1 MGLFSLNNILVE
13 SESAKSLDID
23 QIGYTDNS
31 IDNCSFVQEGYD
43 AILAMNEFY
52 CNAEKT
58 FYNNLLG
65 SYGDNNI
72 INESFSDFFGKIKEI
87 IAKFIAWLKKIFKE
101 FIAKLAGLV
110 NSEKHIKKNIKLLNK
125 FGSED
130 EFEYKGYKF
139 TNINAYDAPKAAA
152 LEAFKSSEDNYF
164 EIVQAKAAGP
174 AVSGNTYNWGVD
186 YFAASDDEEKRRAT
200 DAINTKLTAM
210 NDTLSDSLD
219 DFYET
224 FRGLVIGKNEKFSA
238 SEFSEEL
245 FKFFRD
251 DSNTTSSI
259 TIDSNFVMEAK
270 QRFEKYK
277 DTIKNIEK
285 TQKAMIKDYE
295 DLEKH
300 LDKLIKY
307 NKSESTLDF
316 SSDNGSSYSSA
327 QINRLG
333 TWNSANK
340 IYDQSTVDRMNSWL
354 KIQSGKVNQMCQIHT
369 QAFSAKLDA
378 CKECF
383 TQDKHILNKAI
394 QQVLKRSD
402 KEGF

>member
-43 AILAMNEFY
+43 AILVMNEFY

-101 FIAKLAGLV
+101 FIAKLAGLI
-110 NSEKHIKKNIKLLNK
+110 NSEKYIKKNIKLLNK
-125 FGSED
+125 FSSED

-139 TNINAYDAPKAAA
+139 TYINAYNVPEANALDAFNNGTDA
-152 LEAFKSSEDNYF
+152 YF
-164 EIVQAKAAGP
+164 TIVADRATGTDTSDDK
-174 AVSGNTYNWGVD
+174 WGIN
-186 YFAASDDEEKRRAT
+186 YFAADDEAKKRTAT
-200 DAINTKLTAM
+200 DKINAKLTDL

-219 DFYET
+219 DFYEK
-224 FRGLVIGKNEKFSA
+224 FRGSVIGKTNEKYTA
-238 SEFSEEL
+238 SEFTEEL
-245 FKFFRD
+245 FKLFRD
-251 DSNTTSSI
+251 GESSTSSI
-259 TIDSNFVMEAK
+259 TIDSNFVMDAK

-277 DTIKNIEK
+277 DTIKSIEK

-300 LDKLIKY
+300 IDKLVKY
-307 NKSESTLDF
+307 NKSESKLTI
-316 SSDNGSSYSSA
+316 SSDLGAAYSSK
-327 QINRLG
+327 QIGMLG
-333 TWNSANK
+333 TWDTDKN
-340 IYDQSTVDRMNSWL
+340 IYDQSTADKMNTWL

-394 QQVLKRSD
+394 QQILKRSN

>member
-110 NSEKHIKKNIKLLNK
+110 NSEKYIKQNIKLLNK
-125 FGSED
+125 FSSED
-130 EFEYKGYKF
+130 EFEYQGYEFK
-139 TNINAYDAPKAAA
+139 NINAYDVPKANA
-152 LEAFKSSEDNYF
+152 LDAFVESEDAYF
-164 EIVQAKAAGP
+164 TTVATKATGSTA
-174 AVSGNTYNWGVD
+174 NDTLWGIN
-186 YFAASDDEEKRRAT
+186 YFAASNDTEKATAT
-200 DAINTKLTAM
+200 DNINTKLAAM

-219 DFYET
+219 DFYEE
-224 FRGLVIGKNEKFSA
+224 FRGRVIGKANEKYSA
-238 SEFSEEL
+238 SEFTEEL
-245 FKFFRD
+245 FKLFRNGE
-251 DSNTTSSI
+251 SSTSSI
-259 TIDSNFVMEAK
+259 TIDSNFVLDAK

-277 DTIKNIEK
+277 DTIKSVEK

-307 NKSESTLDF
+307 SKESNTLSI
-316 SSDNGSSYSSA
+316 SSDNGAAYSTK

-333 TWNSANK
+333 SWGADKK
-340 IYDQSTVDRMNSWL
+340 IWDQSTVDKMNSWL

-383 TQDKHILNKAI
+383 KQDKHILNKAI
-394 QQVLKRSD
+394 QQVLKRSN